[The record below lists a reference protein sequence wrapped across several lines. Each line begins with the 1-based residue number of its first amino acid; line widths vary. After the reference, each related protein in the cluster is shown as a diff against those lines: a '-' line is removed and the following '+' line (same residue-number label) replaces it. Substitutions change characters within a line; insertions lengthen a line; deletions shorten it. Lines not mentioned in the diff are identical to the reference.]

1 MKITIKYCIY
11 SFPWILF
18 KFLNIIIK
26 MELIWIKRF
35 RLSKTT
41 TTIIV
46 GGDDIYNLLGKFGKP
61 VIFPPLN
68 SSLDSSSL
76 LSYSVYF
83 DHTVLVTRGGSLLGI
98 GHNNDGQIS
107 SSLMKTKISQ
117 FTEFSIK
124 DSSLRYQLSA
134 VLIALFTCFQKSVAM
149 ESSLSTAIKG
159 GDRVFLDIGDV
170 EPISL
175 FGGCFHAAAIS
186 DKDEIIFI
194 NL

>member
-1 MKITIKYCIY
+1 M
-11 SFPWILF
+11 
-18 KFLNIIIK
+18 
-26 MELIWIKRF
+26 
-35 RLSKTT
+35 
-41 TTIIV
+41 
-46 GGDDIYNLLGKFGKP
+46 YNLLGKFGKP

-98 GHNNDGQIS
+98 GDNNDGQIS

-117 FTEFSIK
+117 FSEFSIK

-149 ESSLSTAIKG
+149 EGSLSTAIKG
-159 GDRVFLDIGDV
+159 GDPVFLEIGDV

-186 DKDEIIFI
+186 DKDEDDFI